1 MKQLPTDF
9 LSFTEIGGVGE
20 MIYTAVRFP
29 AYVSE
34 YEHCGDPAIKPLF
47 SISIPPKAGTD
58 YHLTGQDLLVSLCN
72 LYQTINA
79 PDSTVDIPEA
89 IREWCTDHVLPY
101 NSEVICSM
109 VNEGKYAVMQFNEE
123 IQREGTFYIEAFLKD
138 LCSLGMAFELYYAL
152 NQAYSYKNPQ
162 YARSLYYEGR
172 ICDSYAFLE
181 KYRNCESDEEYLQKL
196 NVDREERMMQLVDLF
211 PDFRMR
217 LKLNPRT
224 KKIEYGADVTSVF
237 DICWYTFGRLAAD
250 IAPPMDTGFDDEFPQ
265 GSILHCL
272 ACGNLF
278 LRRSSRQRYCQS
290 ADCQAERNRRNRRAS
305 YARHRND
312 GKDSAT
318 EE

>member
-20 MIYTAVRFP
+20 MIYTAARFP
-29 AYVSE
+29 AYVAE
-34 YEHCGDPAIKPLF
+34 YDHCGDHVIKPLF

-72 LYQTINA
+72 LYRMLNA

-89 IREWCTDHVLPY
+89 IRAWCTDNVLPY
-101 NSEVICSM
+101 NCEVICSM
-109 VNEGKYAVMQFNEE
+109 VNEDKYAIMQFNEE
-123 IQREGTFYIEAFLKD
+123 IQREGTFYIEAFVKD
-138 LCSLGMAFELYYAL
+138 LCRLGMAFELYYAL
-152 NQAYSYKNPQ
+152 NQAYSNNRAQ
-162 YARSLYYEGR
+162 YARALYYEGR

-181 KYRNCESDEEYLQKL
+181 KYRMYESDEEYLAHL
-196 NVDREERMMQLVDLF
+196 EADRDARMQQLIDVF

-217 LKLNPRT
+217 LKMNPRT

-250 IAPPMDTGFDDEFPQ
+250 IAPPMDTGFDDEYPQ
-265 GSILHCL
+265 GSVLCCL
-272 ACGNLF
+272 ACGRFF

-312 GKDSAT
+312 GGDTVT